1 MLDWALNHSI
11 RRQPFWSSS
20 REKDWRIG
28 LSKFLFQHASM
39 SRLKEKIDL
48 ERIEQVK
55 LCEEYKQRLQYY
67 EEANITISKEVKQLK
82 EVCCGWFEVDYDVL
96 NWVICLDWMRT
107 LLPCLLPGNKILFL
121 CFPGYLYFF
130 L

>member
-1 MLDWALNHSI
+1 MEVD
-11 RRQPFWSSS
+11 
-20 REKDWRIG
+20 

-48 ERIEQVK
+48 ERIEQEK

-82 EVCCGWFEVDYDVL
+82 EVCCG
-96 NWVICLDWMRT
+96 
-107 LLPCLLPGNKILFL
+107 
-121 CFPGYLYFF
+121 
-130 L
+130 